1 MNEKF
6 EKYLAEFKNAL
17 ETSEVTGVKEEKLS
31 LAEGVE
37 TAGRLIEAAAARGKK
52 IMLIGNGGSA
62 AIAGHLAVDF
72 WKNAGIRALAF
83 NDASLLTCIG
93 NDYSFEQIFAKPVEM
108 FADEGDV
115 LIAISSSGKSAN
127 ILNGAK
133 AARQQKCTI
142 ITLSGFRPDNPLRA
156 IGDINFYVSA
166 QDYGPVEN
174 AHHFICH
181 CIYDIILNEKRG
193 K

>member
-1 MNEKF
+1 MNGKF

-17 ETSEVTGVKEEKLS
+17 ETSEVTGVKAEKLS
-31 LAEGVE
+31 LAEGVKA
-37 TAGRLIEAAAARGKK
+37 AGRLIEAAAARGKK
-52 IMLIGNGGSA
+52 VMLIGNGGSA

-83 NDASLLTCIG
+83 HDASLLTCVG

-108 FADEGDV
+108 FADAGDV
-115 LIAISSSGKSAN
+115 LIAISSSGQSAN

-133 AARQQKCTI
+133 AARQRKCAL

-156 IGDINFYVSA
+156 SGDLNFYVPGN
-166 QDYGPVEN
+166 DYGPVES

-181 CIYDIILNEKRG
+181 CIYDIILSEKRG